1 MAQGICT
8 YIAKGGAYLI
18 SEDQPKSQFLKVS
31 RLNSIKTKIIAFAVL
46 AAIIPSVSMWWVSY
60 VQNRRFLSEKI
71 NQELMDLTA
80 QVSREVDLWLKER
93 LYDVRVF
100 SSSYVVSE
108 NLERIFLKDSKNV
121 ERRVALRRLMDY
133 LRSVRGKFVAYEEL
147 ALIDARGKTV
157 ASSADQMS
165 AIKLP
170 DKWLGAAQSGKPVI
184 GEPYQDDTLQKAVMV
199 IGEPIRGAQDRL
211 LGVLVAKMNF
221 RTISSILRIYGQGE
235 TVELHLVTRQGL
247 SMANSQS
254 APIESRTL
262 SEAVVRRLFARE
274 KVPLRYTGPR
284 GNAVIGTLKMVPQ
297 LEWGIVAEK
306 DAEKAYLPIIRLR
319 NLTLLLVTAVLLAI
333 GLCAY
338 FLGLAM
344 VRPLGLL
351 TRGASRVSAGDL
363 EVDVPV
369 RTRSEI
375 GYLTEVFNHMVAR
388 LRQGREELANAN
400 EALREKNKELEQL
413 STTDSLTGLFNRKH
427 LMEKL
432 DLELGRS
439 VRYQH
444 DFTLMI
450 IDIDHFKRYNDT
462 YGHLAGD
469 EVLRRMG
476 AILKKSIRKSDCA
489 ARYGGEEFIVFLP
502 ETGAE
507 AGAQMAERI
516 RRQMTEEEMGS
527 DTNRTTV
534 TISAGVA
541 SFPDYGEDAESLI
554 RNADA
559 ALYEAKRRGRN
570 QVIIAGDR
578 RIEKKQKAW

>member
-1 MAQGICT
+1 
-8 YIAKGGAYLI
+8 LI

-31 RLNSIKTKIIAFAVL
+31 RLNSIKTKIIAFAVV

-71 NQELMDLTA
+71 NQELLDLTA

-108 NLERIFLKDSKNV
+108 NLERIFLKDSKGVQSSV
-121 ERRVALRRLMDY
+121 ELRRLMDY
-133 LRSVRGKFVAYEEL
+133 LQSVRGRFIAYEEL
-147 ALIDARGKTV
+147 ALIDPRGKTV
-157 ASSADQMS
+157 ASSAGQLS
-165 AIKLP
+165 AVKLP
-170 DKWLGAAQSGKPVI
+170 DKWLGPAQSGKPII
-184 GEPYQDDTLQKAVMV
+184 GEPYQDNTLQKAVMV

-211 LGVLVAKMNF
+211 LGVLVAKINF

-235 TVELHLVTRQGL
+235 TVELRLMTRQGL
-247 SMANSQS
+247 LMASSQS
-254 APIESRTL
+254 APMESGNL
-262 SEAVVRRLFARE
+262 SEAAVRRLFARE
-274 KVPLRYTGPR
+274 KVPIRYTGPR
-284 GNAVIGTLKMVPQ
+284 GNAVIGTLKRVPQ

-306 DAEKAYLPIIRLR
+306 DAGKAYLQIIRLR
-319 NLTLLLVTAVLLAI
+319 NLTFILVTAVLLAI

-400 EALREKNKELEQL
+400 EALREKNKELEKL

-432 DLELGRS
+432 NLELGRS
-439 VRYQH
+439 ARYQH
-444 DFTLMI
+444 DFTLLI

-476 AILKKSIRKSDCA
+476 AILKESIRKSDYA
-489 ARYGGEEFIVFLP
+489 ARYGGEEFIVLLP
-502 ETGAE
+502 ETGVD
-507 AGAQMAERI
+507 AGVQMAERI
-516 RRQMTEEEMGS
+516 RRQMAEQEMGS
-527 DTNRTTV
+527 DTNRTNV
-534 TISAGVA
+534 TISAGAA
-541 SFPDYGEDAESLI
+541 SFPDYGEDAETLI
-554 RNADA
+554 RNADE

-570 QVIIAGDR
+570 QIIIAGDR
-578 RIEKKQKAW
+578 RKAKKRKAS

>member
-1 MAQGICT
+1 
-8 YIAKGGAYLI
+8 LI

-31 RLNSIKTKIIAFAVL
+31 RLNSIKTKIIAFAVV

-108 NLERIFLKDSKNV
+108 NLEKIFLKDSKGV
-121 ERRVALRRLMDY
+121 ESSVALRRLMDY
-133 LRSVRGKFVAYEEL
+133 LRSVRGKFIAYEEL
-147 ALIDARGKTV
+147 ALIDPRGKTV
-157 ASSADQMS
+157 ASSAGQMS

-170 DKWLGAAQSGKPVI
+170 GKWLGPAQSGKPIV
-184 GEPYQDDTLQKAVMV
+184 GEPYQDETIQKPVMV

-211 LGVLVAKMNF
+211 LGVLVAKINF
-221 RTISSILRIYGQGE
+221 RTISSILRIYGQGG
-235 TVELHLVTRQGL
+235 TVELRLMTRQGL
-247 SMANSQS
+247 LMASSQP
-254 APIESRTL
+254 APMESGHL
-262 SEAVVRRLFARE
+262 SEGAVRRLFASE
-274 KVPLRYTGPR
+274 KVPMRYTGPR
-284 GNAVIGTLKMVPQ
+284 GNAVIGTLKRVPQ

-306 DAEKAYLPIIRLR
+306 DAGKAYLQIIRLR

-388 LRQGREELANAN
+388 LRQGRDELANAN

-439 VRYQH
+439 DRYQH
-444 DFTLMI
+444 DFTLLI

-476 AILKKSIRKSDCA
+476 TTLKESIRKSDYA
-489 ARYGGEEFIVFLP
+489 ARYGGEEFIVLLP

-516 RRQMTEEEMGS
+516 RRKMAEEEMGS
-527 DTNRTTV
+527 DTNRTNV

-541 SFPDYGEDAESLI
+541 SFPDYGENAETLI
-554 RNADA
+554 RNADE

-570 QVIIAGDR
+570 QIIIAGDR
-578 RIEKKQKAW
+578 QKEKKRKAR